1 MPISVQAT
9 TFGGSRAHIQTSR
22 RPTTY
27 RDGEAQAPCGG
38 SEAHIGTSGL
48 PTTSVIGEAH
58 AACCGNS
65 GHSIHTY
72 YAGGGS
78 GGRGAYIRTS
88 GPPTTSPAGEAYV
101 AFGRNMA
108 HSSHVYHADAAY
120 GGRGAYN
127 QTSEPPRTSLAG
139 EDDATCDGSSY
150 FPSGGHTSYD
160 NTAHTSDASATTKQT
175 LVRRQLRMKIISFPT
190 ITA

>member
-22 RPTTY
+22 LPTTY
-27 RDGEAQAPCGG
+27 PVGEAHAACGG
-38 SEAHIGTSGL
+38 SEAHIETNGL

-72 YAGGGS
+72 YAGGGTGLPRPLS
-78 GGRGAYIRTS
+78 
-88 GPPTTSPAGEAYV
+88 
-101 AFGRNMA
+101 FCRNMA
-108 HSSHVYHADAAY
+108 YSIHLSHDDSSF

-139 EDDATCDGSSY
+139 EDDATCDGSSF

-160 NTAHTSDASATTKQT
+160 NTAHTSHASATTKQT